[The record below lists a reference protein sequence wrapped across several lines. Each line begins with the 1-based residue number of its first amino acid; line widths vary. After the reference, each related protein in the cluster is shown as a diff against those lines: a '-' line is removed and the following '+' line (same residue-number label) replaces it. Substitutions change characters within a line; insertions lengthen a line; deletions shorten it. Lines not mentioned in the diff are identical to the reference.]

1 MNTESDRKDEKT
13 DEMEYSI
20 TIKSIV
26 MNWGNKLLLVF
37 VGFGSFM
44 SFMVYR
50 CMQAPVNLVA
60 KEYYRDEL
68 AYQQVIDGKALAQ
81 TLSSDVHLQQSA
93 DSISIQLPAEMKALP
108 IKGQVTFYCAADARK
123 DRQFDLQPNST
134 ALQQLPNKLVL
145 PGQYLVK
152 VDWLVGDARYYSE
165 TPFTVQ

>member
-1 MNTESDRKDEKT
+1 
-13 DEMEYSI
+13 
-20 TIKSIV
+20 

-37 VGFGSFM
+37 VGFGGLM

-50 CMQAPVNLVA
+50 CMQSPVNLVA

-81 TLSSDVHLQQSA
+81 QLSSDVQVQQSS
-93 DSISIQLPAEMKALP
+93 DSIRIQLPAEMKEQA
-108 IKGQVTFYCAADARK
+108 IKGQVQFYCAADSRK
-123 DRQFDLQPNST
+123 DRHF
-134 ALQQLPNKLVL
+134 ALQLDDAALQRLPNKLIL
-145 PGQYLVK
+145 PGQYMVK

>member
-1 MNTESDRKDEKT
+1 
-13 DEMEYSI
+13 
-20 TIKSIV
+20 

-37 VGFGSFM
+37 VGFGSLM

-50 CMQAPVNLVA
+50 CMQSPVNLVA

-81 TLSSDVHLQQSA
+81 QLSSDVQVQQST
-93 DSISIQLPAEMKALP
+93 DSIRIQLPAEMKDRA
-108 IKGQVTFYCAADARK
+108 IKGQVLFYCAADSRK
-123 DRQFDLQPNST
+123 DRHFDLQPDDA
-134 ALQQLPNKLVL
+134 ALQRLPNKLVL